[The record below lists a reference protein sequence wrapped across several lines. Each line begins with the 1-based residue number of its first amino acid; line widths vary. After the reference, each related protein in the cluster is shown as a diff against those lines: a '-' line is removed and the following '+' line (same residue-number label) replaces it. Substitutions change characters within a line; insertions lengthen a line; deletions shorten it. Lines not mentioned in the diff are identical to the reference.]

1 MMFVLKVLFNFVAQP
16 KNALR
21 LMPSYW
27 SSSSKISITLESSN
41 NYKVTEI
48 QRRDQILV
56 LNFHTKR
63 QIFNGLNTWL
73 LGAVN
78 KLSKNNRSIV
88 MNTYNKIW
96 KNISRQLKYAKNSPQ
111 ETDYQSAIY
120 EIITDSDYL
129 GWPSDRVKREYPVQ
143 MGSIKKSDIVL
154 LDSDLSPLIA
164 IEVKL
169 SNSASNGIEQLGSYM
184 DRCEPRLV
192 FGITIKDSFN
202 LFYDENTGRSIHSI
216 KDAAI
221 TASIDNPSDIDGIK
235 LVELLYFQNFDVDI
249 LKAFCGERLT
259 ALHKKSER
267 ERRICEVSNILSG
280 DSGNVLMRKA
290 IQLYL
295 KENNFIDEGE
305 EDIVDEITENLYL
318 TNFKK
323 QLESKNNET
332 TRSYKFTYKFIP
344 SIEDFVEYLKS
355 NICYR
360 HYVLSDGR
368 IETQKWASSGGITVQ
383 TVKPNITGTPFYR
396 KNKTNIVEIILSP
409 YEDPNRE

>member
-1 MMFVLKVLFNFVAQP
+1 MMFVLKVLFNFAPQP
-16 KNALR
+16 KKALR
-21 LMPSYW
+21 QMPSYW

-344 SIEDFVEYLKS
+344 SI
-355 NICYR
+355 
-360 HYVLSDGR
+360 
-368 IETQKWASSGGITVQ
+368 
-383 TVKPNITGTPFYR
+383 
-396 KNKTNIVEIILSP
+396 
-409 YEDPNRE
+409 